1 MVLVWGT
8 IADRKRLA
16 CDVDQPLCSLFSV
29 FSVCS
34 VVIAFEMRRPMEN
47 ALTPEG
53 TEKNLL
59 VGSVVGKI

>member
-29 FSVCS
+29 CS

-47 ALTPEG
+47 ALTPEDTEG